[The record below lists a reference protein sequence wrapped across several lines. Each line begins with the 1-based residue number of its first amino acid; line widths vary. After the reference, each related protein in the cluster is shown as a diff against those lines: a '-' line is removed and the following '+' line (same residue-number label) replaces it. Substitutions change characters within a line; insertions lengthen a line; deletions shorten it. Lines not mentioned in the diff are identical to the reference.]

1 MQSID
6 NVIKEIILNY
16 NNDIEQVLKKSSIL
30 IKKSFFGRRSFC
42 RLRRIRWGNRG
53 AFC

>member
-6 NVIKEIILNY
+6 NVIKEISLNY

-30 IKKSFFGRRSFC
+30 IKKSFFRKKKF
-42 RLRRIRWGNRG
+42 L
-53 AFC
+53 

>member
-30 IKKSFFGRRSFC
+30 IKKSFC
-42 RLRRIRWGNRG
+42 RKKKFL
-53 AFC
+53 